1 MKNKFE
7 LIIFDWDGTLVN
19 SVDWIVSCMQKA
31 ALQCDLQV
39 PDTQAV
45 KNIIGLSIEKAL
57 ENLFPGMDKKNQEH
71 LIDCYSQYF
80 FSRQTGKE
88 DLFDGVGDMLEHF
101 KAEGFLLAVATG
113 KKSTGLAKAMQG
125 TGLEVFF
132 DTTRGADQTASKPD
146 PLMINEIVNEL
157 QVSKDKVVMI
167 GDSTHDLQMA
177 RNADVSAV
185 GVCCGAHSRDKLES
199 YRPMACLQKTTE
211 LRELLV

>member
-31 ALQCDLQV
+31 ALQCDIPV
-39 PDTQAV
+39 PDTAAV

-71 LIDCYSQYF
+71 LITCYSHYF

-101 KAEGFLLAVATG
+101 KSEGYLLAVATG

-132 DTTRGADQTASKPD
+132 DATRGADQTASKPD

-167 GDSTHDLQMA
+167 GDSTHDLEMA

-185 GVCCGAHSRDKLES
+185 GVCCGAHSRDRLEH
-199 YRPMACLQKTTE
+199 YRPIACLQKTTE